1 MARKARRA
9 LKGLVKL
16 QAVNSVRSQHA
27 RRWLN
32 KDNRFSEHR
41 PRKSLERFDDMRCEF
56 HSKRLSTSYDMTA
69 FDESPK
75 IVEIDTFKSR
85 SRSRSPRISIPE
97 CRNYQ
102 DCECY
107 FTGEEFKFST
117 AYSTPRFASSPRCNA
132 PATPAKSICG
142 DAYLKPYTTF
152 PNYMA
157 NTQSFKAKLRSH
169 SAPKQRPDPGS
180 KKRLSLS
187 EIMASSNS
195 RMQRSCTQVDEDLV
209 IKEVI

>member
-1 MARKARRA
+1 
-9 LKGLVKL
+9 
-16 QAVNSVRSQHA
+16 
-27 RRWLN
+27 
-32 KDNRFSEHR
+32 
-41 PRKSLERFDDMRCEF
+41 
-56 HSKRLSTSYDMTA
+56 MTA

-85 SRSRSPRISIPE
+85 SRSRSRWIKVAVSECGEELPYQAISSPLPCPTPATISIPE

-107 FTGEEFKFST
+107 FTGEELKFST

-157 NTQSFKAKLRSH
+157 NTQSFKATLRSH

>member
-1 MARKARRA
+1 
-9 LKGLVKL
+9 
-16 QAVNSVRSQHA
+16 
-27 RRWLN
+27 
-32 KDNRFSEHR
+32 
-41 PRKSLERFDDMRCEF
+41 
-56 HSKRLSTSYDMTA
+56 MTA

-85 SRSRSPRISIPE
+85 SRSRSRWIKVEVSECGEELPYQAISSPLPCPTPATISIPE

-102 DCECY
+102 D
-107 FTGEEFKFST
+107 S
-117 AYSTPRFASSPRCNA
+117 
-132 PATPAKSICG
+132 KSICG

-157 NTQSFKAKLRSH
+157 NTQSFKATLRSH
-169 SAPKQRPDPGS
+169 NAPKQRPDPGS